1 VSPAKRY
8 IAALRA
14 GHLGS
19 RLAAVGVIALIVFG
33 IYQWH
38 VLRGRETTDD
48 AFVEGTLSFLAPE
61 IAGRVVAI
69 LVDENQQV
77 KTGEA
82 VVRIDRADYE
92 ARVAR
97 ARADLAA
104 AQNKM
109 VSSEA
114 AAASSDAQRK
124 AAQVAV
130 WRTNRELD
138 RIQGLVDRGFSS
150 HRQLDAAR
158 AERDAAVASERAY
171 AMQAQAERAQIGNE
185 APVKQAEASL
195 READLALSRTEIV
208 APYDGV
214 VGRKTVHLGDIV
226 RPGQALMALRR
237 NEPSWVVANFKE
249 TQLRRM
255 RPGALARIQVDA
267 FPGYTW
273 FGHVESFSPASGAKY
288 ALIPP
293 EPAAGNFTKVVQRV
307 PVKIVIDEFS
317 NGDGRHPIGDGAEA
331 SPQLAIGL
339 SAQVVIDVR

>member
-1 VSPAKRY
+1 MSPARRY
-8 IAALRA
+8 IAALRG
-14 GHLGS
+14 GHPGS
-19 RLAAVGVIALIVFG
+19 WLSVAAVVALIAFG
-33 IYQWH
+33 FYQWH

-77 KTGEA
+77 KAGDV
-82 VVRIDRADYE
+82 VVRLDRADTE
-92 ARVAR
+92 ARVER

-104 AQNKM
+104 ARNKM
-109 VSSEA
+109 MSSEA
-114 AAASSDAQRK
+114 AAAASDAQRK
-124 AAQVAV
+124 AAEVGV
-130 WRTNRELD
+130 WRTNRELERVKSLAD
-138 RIQGLVDRGFSS
+138 QGASS

-158 AERDAAVASERAY
+158 AERDAAVASARAY
-171 AMQAQAERAQIGNE
+171 EMQAEAERAQIGNE
-185 APVKQAEASL
+185 APLKQAEASL
-195 READLALSRTEIV
+195 REAELALARTELQ
-208 APYDGV
+208 APFDAV

-237 NEPSWVVANFKE
+237 REPSWVVANFKE

-255 RPGALARIQVDA
+255 RPGAMATIHVDA

-273 FGHVESFSPASGAKY
+273 WGHVESFSPASGAKY

-317 NGDGRHPIGDGAEA
+317 NGDGRHPVDDPAEGP
-331 SPQLAIGL
+331 PQLAIGL
-339 SAQVVIDVR
+339 SAQVRVDVR